1 MIKRLIVALA
11 LASGALSPTFPAF
24 AADFS
29 QCPQFF
35 AGGIAP
41 SVPAL
46 QARGP
51 RALCFDAF
59 AVMYS
64 ATSKTPVYVAERL
77 NRAQLIDA
85 KDEER
90 TNRFYEEA
98 RLPSAERSHLND
110 YKGSGFDRGHMAPA
124 ADMPTAQAMA
134 QSFSLANML
143 PQAPVNNR
151 KSWAGIEKATRKYA
165 MRADGDVYVISGPV
179 FDAHPATIGAGNVAV
194 PAHLFKLVYDATSHR
209 AWAHW
214 IDNTDQ
220 ARAGKPIT
228 YAELVQR
235 TGIQFLPNAE
245 VRQ

>member
-11 LASGALSPTFPAF
+11 LASGTLSPTFPAF

-35 AGGIAP
+35 AGGVPP

-64 ATSKTPVYVAERL
+64 GTSKTPVYVAERL

-98 RLPSAERSHLND
+98 RLPSADRSHLND

-134 QSFSLANML
+134 QSFSLANMV

-179 FDAHPATIGAGNVAV
+179 FDAHPSTIGAGNVAV
-194 PAHLFKLVYDATSHR
+194 PTHLFKLVYDASSHR

-214 IDNTDQ
+214 IDNTDE
-220 ARAGKPIT
+220 ARAGKPIS

-235 TGIQFLPNAE
+235 TGIQFLPKAD